1 MVDDECYLVLF
12 HTPLFTFVRPLVLL
26 IFTNLTCFVC
36 FVLIKFL
43 HHELTEGAKMDM
55 NDEKSPEVR
64 LNASSAFE
72 RRCGRTQCLRMNA
85 VQSARAS
92 RSRPWRFSAVDR
104 VLYVRPWITGT
115 FESTPC
121 VRTQAF
127 FQLPISRPLVIWFSA
142 EFFLGRFFREH
153 FASVALLWPFY
164 L

>member
-1 MVDDECYLVLF
+1 VLF

-36 FVLIKFL
+36 FVLIRSL

-55 NDEKSPEVR
+55 KNLEVR
-64 LNASSAFE
+64 SNASYAFE
-72 RRCGRTQCLRMNA
+72 RRCGRTQCLRTNT

-115 FESTPC
+115 FERMPC

-127 FQLPISRPLVIWFSA
+127 FQQPINRPLVIWFLVSL
-142 EFFLGRFFREH
+142 FLGQFLE
-153 FASVALLWPFY
+153 SILLLLALLCPCY